1 MQLKDAVVLVT
12 GAARGLG
19 KAIAEGFAARGC
31 RLALVDILDEAL
43 EQTADAVRT
52 RGARV
57 LAARA
62 DITDAEQTATMAE
75 RVRRDLGPVRVL
87 VNNAGSLSA
96 IGPVWEVD
104 PNKWTRDTTVNL
116 VGTFLVTR
124 AVVPQI
130 IAAGGGYVINLVGA
144 GVNTPHAYTSG
155 YDCSKAGVVRL
166 AEALAREGAAQGI
179 RSFALFPGTV
189 KTTMTDFIADS
200 PEGRKWRPSFT
211 RMFREGRDVPPI
223 RAVEWCLHIA
233 SGEADALNG
242 RWIDAQED
250 FETVRRLAPVIIR
263 DNLHVLRLRRPE
275 PTR

>member
-1 MQLKDAVVLVT
+1 MELRDTVVLVT

-31 RLALVDILDEAL
+31 RLALVDILEETL
-43 EQTADAVRT
+43 RQTADALT
-52 RGARV
+52 AQGAQALV
-57 LAARA
+57 VKA
-62 DITDAEQTATMAE
+62 DITDAEQTAAVAE
-75 RVRRDLGPVRVL
+75 QVRRKLGPVRVL

-96 IGPVWEVD
+96 VGPVWEVD
-104 PNKWTRDTTVNL
+104 PRKWALDATVNL

-130 IAAGGGYVINLVGA
+130 IAAGGGSVISLVGA
-144 GVNTPHAYTSG
+144 GVGTPHAYTSG

-166 AEALAREGAAQGI
+166 AEALAREGAAQGV

-189 KTTMTDFIADS
+189 KTTMTDFIANS
-200 PEGRKWRPSFT
+200 PQGRKWRPSFA
-211 RMFREGRDVPPI
+211 RIFREGRDVPPS
-223 RAVEWCLHIA
+223 RAVEWCLRIA

-242 RWIDAQED
+242 RWIDARED
-250 FETVRRLAPVIIR
+250 FETVRRLAPDIVR
-263 DNLHVLRLRRPE
+263 DDLHVLRLRRPE